1 MCPITHCDGCNL
13 VRAVWYRVS
22 RRGEIGYQGGPNFE
36 SCGTTADNRSLAIHA
51 DRVNYWGELIEMKLN
66 LQIYKFIY
74 LFDHTIEKIVFQINP
89 VS

>member
-1 MCPITHCDGCNL
+1 MGN
-13 VRAVWYRVS
+13 
-22 RRGEIGYQGGPNFE
+22 QGGQNSE
-36 SCGTTADNRSLAIHA
+36 SWVTTAGNRSLAIHA